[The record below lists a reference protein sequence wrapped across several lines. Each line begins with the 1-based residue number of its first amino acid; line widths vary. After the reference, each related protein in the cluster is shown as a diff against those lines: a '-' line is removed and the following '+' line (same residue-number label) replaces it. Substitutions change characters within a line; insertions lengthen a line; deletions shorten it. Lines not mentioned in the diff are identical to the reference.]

1 MERYIT
7 NESGKRTAVI
17 LPVEEYEALVRI
29 AEDAEDER
37 VVDESFEE
45 MRVLRDR
52 TGGKATRL
60 LDEIEAEIERESEF
74 RQG

>member
-37 VVDESFEE
+37 VVDESLEE

-52 TGGKATRL
+52 TGGKATRS
-60 LDEIEAEIERESEF
+60 LDEIEAEIERESES
-74 RQG
+74 RHG

>member
-17 LPVEEYEALVRI
+17 PPVEEYEALVRI

-37 VVDESFEE
+37 VVDESLEE

-52 TGGKATRL
+52 TGGKATRS
-60 LDEIEAEIERESEF
+60 LDEIEAEIERESES